1 MKHNKPVLNDKN
13 KNKPT
18 STTDKKYK
26 PTSTADKNSA
36 CAREEKNKFIFNP
49 NITNK
54 KHDESKSE
62 SEHSNESDNTNNT
75 KPPRIYFNEES
86 KINNAKDQDI
96 RRENKEL
103 LNLTKIYN
111 RTKTKNQQLKTH
123 F

>member
-1 MKHNKPVLNDKN
+1 MKHNKPALNDKN

-26 PTSTADKNSA
+26 PTSTADKN
-36 CAREEKNKFIFNP
+36 KFIFNP
-49 NITNK
+49 NITSK
-54 KHDESKSE
+54 KQDESESE

-86 KINNAKDQDI
+86 NINNAKYQDI

-111 RTKTKNQQLKTH
+111 RTETKNQQLKNRT
-123 F
+123 FKEYSI